1 MSIVPIWRRCLKC
14 HRMYDW
20 NPDVGNY
27 KCPYCFG
34 IEKVKGG
41 KLSNWLKKKQKMK
54 RKTNCLF

>member
-41 KLSNWLKKKQKMK
+41 KLSNWLKKKQKQK
-54 RKTNCLF
+54 